1 MFYESDKVI
10 GMTYRQAVRFIERNH
25 LWLEVA
31 GITTDEYAIV
41 VAVWH

>member
-10 GMTYRQAVRFIERNH
+10 GMRYSEAVRFIERND
-25 LWLEVA
+25 LWDEVA
-31 GITTDEYAIV
+31 GLTADEHGEV